1 MRAMQETYSFLIN
14 KKIELTKGMAFLVL
28 LICYSYFG
36 EALDAVLTRRFSPFN
51 RIYVCRLAFFALL
64 AGLTVWICIRFLYY
78 IKRNWESLFLL
89 GITPLEFLLL
99 FFLTNTEVLFL
110 QLYLGTMLF
119 WIQGAEGGIAL
130 ASNVLWSILLC
141 LAGAMLGLKAH
152 TGSLT
157 VIGSLSAAGLAFL
170 LGTGRLNYS
179 MVSEWVMSESIGGMF
194 GENDSFFVLLLLC
207 LPLFCLLGLWM
218 YQRADLSAIADSQYA
233 FHAYWL
239 GDLFH
244 RLSRWCIWEKNYIW
258 IYRNREFLFW
268 KLSAG
273 VFFAMVCCLSESFL
287 AVFLTAYGICL
298 VTSFYLLEVY
308 RFERRN
314 FLIYFMSDYSYPR
327 LLRDEVWGGFWL
339 LGDHIFLLFV
349 LLRLRNWTEL
359 FYLLLLAAVIF
370 LLSAFVNGGLFAF
383 YPKKQCTAGICVTLL
398 KLHLPVV
405 QVWLLYRWIR
415 QGKKNWEHLSYEYR
429 T

>member
-1 MRAMQETYSFLIN
+1 M
-14 KKIELTKGMAFLVL
+14 
-28 LICYSYFG
+28 
-36 EALDAVLTRRFSPFN
+36 
-51 RIYVCRLAFFALL
+51 
-64 AGLTVWICIRFLYY
+64 
-78 IKRNWESLFLL
+78 
-89 GITPLEFLLL
+89 
-99 FFLTNTEVLFL
+99 

-298 VTSFYLLEVY
+298 VTSFYL
-308 RFERRN
+308 
-314 FLIYFMSDYSYPR
+314 
-327 LLRDEVWGGFWL
+327 
-339 LGDHIFLLFV
+339 
-349 LLRLRNWTEL
+349 
-359 FYLLLLAAVIF
+359 
-370 LLSAFVNGGLFAF
+370 
-383 YPKKQCTAGICVTLL
+383 
-398 KLHLPVV
+398 
-405 QVWLLYRWIR
+405 
-415 QGKKNWEHLSYEYR
+415 
-429 T
+429 

>member
-1 MRAMQETYSFLIN
+1 MRETYFILI
-14 KKIELTKGMAFLVL
+14 KKKAELTKGIVFLVL
-28 LICYSYFG
+28 LICYSYLG
-36 EALDAVLTRRFSPFN
+36 GVLDTVLTRRFSPFN

-64 AGLTVWICIRFLYY
+64 TGLTVWICIRFLCY
-78 IKRNWESLFLL
+78 IKKNWESLFLL
-89 GITPLEFLLL
+89 GITPVECLLL

-110 QLYLGTMLF
+110 QLYLGTILF
-119 WIQGAEGGIAL
+119 RIQGAEGGAAL
-130 ASNVLWSILLC
+130 ALNVLWSLLIC
-141 LAGAMLGLKAH
+141 LVGVMLGLKAH

-157 VIGSLSAAGLAFL
+157 VIGSVLGAGLAFL

-179 MVSEWVMSESIGGMF
+179 MVSGWVMSESIGGMF
-194 GENDSFFVLLLLC
+194 GENYCFFVLFFLC
-207 LPLFCLLGLWM
+207 LPILWLLELWM
-218 YQRADLSAIADSQYA
+218 YQRADLSVIADSQYA
-233 FHAYWL
+233 FRTHWL

-273 VFFAMVCCLSESFL
+273 VFFALVCCLSESFL

-298 VTSFYLLEVY
+298 VTSFYLLEIY

-314 FLIYFMSDYSYPR
+314 FLIYYMSDYSYPR

-339 LGDHIFLLFV
+339 LGDHIFLLFA
-349 LLRLRNWTEL
+349 LLRLRNGTQL
-359 FYLLLLAAVIF
+359 FYLLLLVAVIF
-370 LLSAFVNGGLFAF
+370 LLSVFVNASLFAF
-383 YPKKQCTAGICVTLL
+383 YPKKQCAADICVTLL

-405 QVWLLYRWIR
+405 QVWFLYQWIQ
-415 QGKKNWEHLSYEYR
+415 QGKRNWEHLGYEYR
-429 T
+429 A